1 MNTNTTRKP
10 HVISFRIACALGA
23 TIITTTVVGAAG
35 TANAAEPR
43 GQATSVATPGYE
55 SFGRPL
61 AALGGRSL
69 ADYLADHH
77 ARQVTTG
84 V

>member
-1 MNTNTTRKP
+1 MNTNTAPKTRM
-10 HVISFRIACALGA
+10 ISFRMACAIGA
-23 TIITTTVVGAAG
+23 TITTTVVGAAG
-35 TANAAEPR
+35 TANASEPR
-43 GQATSVATPGYE
+43 EQATSVATTADE

-77 ARQVTTG
+77 ARQLSVLG
-84 V
+84 

>member
-10 HVISFRIACALGA
+10 HVITFRIACALGA
-23 TIITTTVVGAAG
+23 TIVTTTVVGAAG

-43 GQATSVATPGYE
+43 GQASSVAAPALD

-69 ADYLADHH
+69 AEYLADHH
-77 ARQVTTG
+77 ARQVATG

>member
-1 MNTNTTRKP
+1 MNTNTTPKTRM
-10 HVISFRIACALGA
+10 ISFRIACAIGT
-23 TIITTTVVGAAG
+23 TIVTTTVVGAAG
-35 TANAAEPR
+35 TANASEPR
-43 GQATSVATPGYE
+43 EQATPVATPAWD

-69 ADYLADHH
+69 AEYLADHH
-77 ARQVTTG
+77 ARQVATG